1 MKLVPVKI
9 PSFIKRIFPDYVWD
23 FSSSGKVLYLTFDDG
38 PTPHIT
44 PWVLDVL
51 QHYNAKA
58 TFFCIGD
65 NVEKHPEIFKQVL
78 DRGHTVGNHTQNHL
92 RGWKT
97 STKRYVENTLKA
109 QEAIDANTPLA
120 IKTTLFRPP
129 YGQITPNQGKTLL
142 SLGYRII
149 MWSVITFDWEDYLSE
164 EQCLNNTLN
173 NTTDGNII
181 VFHDSVKASRNMMYT
196 LPKVLKHFSS
206 LGYTFKA
213 IPLK

>member
-9 PSFIKRIFPDYVWD
+9 PPFIKRIFPDYVWD

-120 IKTTLFRPP
+120 VKTTLFRPP

-164 EQCLNNTLN
+164 EQCLNNALN

-181 VFHDSVKASRNMMYT
+181 VFHDSVKASRNMMYA

>member
-38 PTPHIT
+38 PTPEIT
-44 PWVLDVL
+44 PWVLDLL
-51 QHYNAKA
+51 QQYNAKA

-65 NVEKHPEIFKQVL
+65 NIEKHPEIFKQVL
-78 DRGHTVGNHTQNHL
+78 AGGHTIGNHTQNHL

-97 STKRYVENTLKA
+97 STKRYIKNTLRA
-109 QEAIDANTPLA
+109 QEAINANSPYPIKPL
-120 IKTTLFRPP
+120 LFRPP
-129 YGQITPNQGKTLL
+129 YGQITPSQGKALQ
-142 SLGYRII
+142 SLGYTII

-164 EQCLNNTLN
+164 EQCLNNALN
-173 NTTDGNII
+173 NTTDGNIV
-181 VFHDSVKASRNMMYT
+181 VFHDSIKASRNMTYA
-196 LPKVLKHFSS
+196 LPEVLKHFSG

-213 IPLK
+213 ISHP